1 VFVAMPGLALL
12 EIGAVLLGAALA
24 GALIRRLGL
33 PAVLGYLAVGLAIGP
48 FTPGYVADRDQ
59 IEFLADV
66 GVALLLF
73 EVGIELDFNELRR
86 EPPGILVAVPL
97 QVVATLV
104 LAALAFG
111 ATGAPPLGAV
121 TLGLAVA
128 LSSSVVIV
136 NITRS
141 RRRTLDERTARALI
155 VWAILQD
162 VVTLVAVAFLGPL
175 LLAEGAIAIALAI
188 GRLLLFSAVAA
199 AIHGLVVPR
208 LLRATRA
215 EPDTF
220 LVIAVS
226 VALTTA
232 GIVSVVF
239 GVPVALAAFVAGLA
253 LSGRPE
259 AAEARREVLPFR
271 DLFAVLFFVAI
282 GTLVDPGAVAAQP
295 WLLAIVVLLVAGKSA
310 ISAVLAALFRV
321 PSRPAQLGV
330 GLGQIGEF
338 SFVVLGL
345 GTMAGVVSSEHFSV
359 TLAAAAIT
367 IGASAIGARL
377 FPRQA
382 QPASTL
388 PIS

>member
-1 VFVAMPGLALL
+1 MPGLALL

-24 GALIRRLGL
+24 GALVRRVGL
-33 PAVLGYLAVGLAIGP
+33 PAVLGYLAVGLAVGP
-48 FTPGYVADRDQ
+48 FTPGYVADRHQ
-59 IEFLADV
+59 IEFLADL

-73 EVGIELDFNELRR
+73 EVGIELDFGELRR
-86 EPPGILVAVPL
+86 EPPGILVAAPL
-97 QVVATLV
+97 QVVTTLIV
-104 LAALAFG
+104 SALAFAG
-111 ATGAPPLGAV
+111 AGAPPLGAI

-162 VVTLVAVAFLGPL
+162 IVTLVAVAFLGPL
-175 LLAEGAIAIALAI
+175 LLAQGTAAILLAI
-188 GRLLLFSAVAA
+188 GRLLVFALVAVAV
-199 AIHGLVVPR
+199 HGLVVPR

-215 EPDTF
+215 EPDSF

-232 GIVSVVF
+232 GLGSVVF

-295 WLLAIVVLLVAGKSA
+295 WLLAMVILLVAGKSV
-310 ISAVLAALFRV
+310 ISAVLATLFRV
-321 PSRPAQLGV
+321 PSRAAQLGV

-345 GTMAGVVSSEHFSV
+345 GTMAGVVSSEQFSV

-367 IGASAIGARL
+367 IGGSAIGARL
-377 FPRQA
+377 FPRTTQA
-382 QPASTL
+382 NS

>member
-1 VFVAMPGLALL
+1 MPGLALL

-24 GALIRRLGL
+24 GALMRRFGL
-33 PAVLGYLAVGLAIGP
+33 PAVLGYLAVGLAVGP
-48 FTPGYVADRDQ
+48 FTPGYVADRQQ
-59 IEFLADV
+59 IEFLADL

-73 EVGIELDFNELRR
+73 EVGIELDFGELRR
-86 EPPGILVAVPL
+86 EPPGILVAVPV
-97 QVVATLV
+97 QVGATLI
-104 LAALAFG
+104 LAAVAFG
-111 ATGAPPLGAV
+111 ATGAAPLGAI

-141 RRRTLDERTARALI
+141 RRRTLDERTARALL

-162 VVTLVAVAFLGPL
+162 VVTLAAVAFLGPL
-175 LLAEGAIAIALAI
+175 LLAEDVAAIALGI
-188 GRLLLFSAVAA
+188 GKLLAFSAMAA
-199 AIHGLVVPR
+199 AVHGLVVPW

-220 LVIAVS
+220 LVVAVS
-226 VALTTA
+226 VALSTA
-232 GIVSVVF
+232 GLGSVVF

-271 DLFAVLFFVAI
+271 DLFAILFFVAV
-282 GTLVDPGAVAAQP
+282 GTLVDPGAVARQP
-295 WLLAIVVLLVAGKSA
+295 WLLALVLLLVIAKSV
-310 ISAVLAALFRV
+310 ISAALAMLFRV
-321 PSRPAQLGV
+321 PSRAAQLGV

-345 GTMAGVVSSEHFSV
+345 GTVAGVVSSEQFSV

-377 FPRQA
+377 FPRATA
-382 QPASTL
+382 QVST
-388 PIS
+388 